1 VIPLGPSDL
10 LDPVT
15 LPAGIRF
22 LGGPICLD
30 FANTTEQLRSETP
43 NDWLTSYEVL
53 LVWSRV
59 RGMLAGDAAERLA
72 RRAKR
77 GRATALEIFAEACA
91 VRAEIRALAGALAD
105 GRPVARTLAGL
116 NTRLLALPPQPA
128 INVPAKGCRGHFR
141 LNGERL
147 DEPLWPVLW
156 SLTALLTSD
165 DAERVG
171 RCSADGCGYFF
182 VDTTLNRSRR
192 FCSTDGCG
200 NRTRARRFQER
211 HRLDT

>member
-1 VIPLGPSDL
+1 MGRSGL

-22 LGGPICLD
+22 LGGPVCLD

-59 RGMLAGDAAERLA
+59 RGTLAGDVAERLA
-72 RRAKR
+72 RRATR
-77 GRATALEIFAEACA
+77 SHATALEIFAEACV
-91 VRAEIRALAGALAD
+91 VRANIRALAGALAD
-105 GRPVARTLAGL
+105 GLPVARTLAGL
-116 NTRLLALPPQPA
+116 NTRLVALPPQPA
-128 INVPAKGCRGHFR
+128 INVPAKGRRGHFR
-141 LNGERL
+141 LDGERL

-171 RCSADGCGYFF
+171 RCGAHGCGYFF

-192 FCSTDGCG
+192 FCSADGCG
-200 NRTRARRFQER
+200 NRSRARRFQER
-211 HRLDT
+211 RRLDT

>member
-1 VIPLGPSDL
+1 VIPLGRSDL
-10 LDPVT
+10 LDPVA

-22 LGGPICLD
+22 LGGPVCLD

-43 NDWLTSYEVL
+43 NDWLISYEVL
-53 LVWSRV
+53 LVWSRG
-59 RGMLAGDAAERLA
+59 RGTLAGDAAERLA
-72 RRAKR
+72 RRAKHH
-77 GRATALEIFAEACA
+77 RAAALEIFAEACA
-91 VRAEIRALAGALAD
+91 VRADIRALAGALAD
-105 GRPVARTLAGL
+105 GGPVARTLAGL
-116 NTRLLALPPQPA
+116 NTRLAALPPQPA
-128 INVPAKGCRGHFR
+128 INVPAKGRRGHFG

-200 NRTRARRFQER
+200 NRTRARRFHER
-211 HRLDT
+211 HRSDT

>member
-1 VIPLGPSDL
+1 MARSDPLDA
-10 LDPVT
+10 VT
-15 LPAGIRF
+15 LPVGIRF

-53 LVWSRV
+53 LVWSRI
-59 RGMLAGDAAERLA
+59 RGTLAVGTVERLA
-72 RRAKR
+72 HRA
-77 GRATALEIFAEACA
+77 GRQRAAAHETFAQACA
-91 VRAEIRALAGALAD
+91 VRADIRALAGVLAD
-105 GRPVARTLAGL
+105 GRPVAMALAGL
-116 NTRLLALPPQPA
+116 NTRLAALPPQPG
-128 INVPAKGCRGHFR
+128 INVSAEGRRGHFR
-141 LNGERL
+141 LSGKCL

-171 RCSADGCGYFF
+171 RCRAHGCGYFF
-182 VDTTLNRSRR
+182 IDTTLNRSRR

-200 NRTRARRFQER
+200 NRTRARRFHER
-211 HRLDT
+211 HRLGT